1 MKKILSLALAAI
13 MVLCLSVSVFADYD
27 PAVEI
32 GLFLGDPDNG
42 GWTAMDTVTVDK
54 PGTYTLSW
62 EGDAKALNWILI
74 RTVEQNANTS
84 IPAGTPIKTTS
95 VKVDGV
101 DLTFGGSTEFNSKTE
116 FGGTFEVQYF
126 VHAIG
131 VDNCDNEP
139 ETGSKIEVTFVVD
152 PDNAV
157 EAAPADIDNEEA
169 PVEDGTAAD
178 NNTVEPEA
186 PAAETPAA
194 APAAPATGLALAVVP
209 AVMALAAVAVSKKR

>member
-1 MKKILSLALAAI
+1 MKKIISLALAAI

-54 PGTYTLSW
+54 PGTYTLTW

-74 RTVEQNANTS
+74 RTVEQNATTS
-84 IPAGTPIKTTS
+84 IPAGTVIKTTS

-139 ETGSKIEVTFVVD
+139 ATGSKVEVTFVVD
-152 PDNAV
+152 PDNAPA
-157 EAAPADIDNEEA
+157 ETEAPAEDEAPAA

-178 NNTVEPEA
+178 NNTVEPE
-186 PAAETPAA
+186 TPAA
-194 APAAPATGLALAVVP
+194 APAPAAPATGLALAVVP
-209 AVMALAAVAVSKKR
+209 AVMALAAAAVSKKR

>member
-1 MKKILSLALAAI
+1 MKKIISLALAAI
-13 MVLCLSVSVFADYD
+13 VVLCLSVSVFADYD

-32 GLFLGDPDNG
+32 GLFLGNPDNG
-42 GWTAMDTVTVDK
+42 GWSAVDTVTVDK
-54 PGTYTLSW
+54 PGTYTLTW
-62 EGDAKALNWILI
+62 EGDVKDLDWILI

-84 IPAGTPIKTTS
+84 IPAGTAIKTTS
-95 VKVDGV
+95 VKVDGT

-116 FGGTFEVQYF
+116 FGGVFEVQYF

-139 ETGSKIEVTFVVD
+139 ETATKVEVTFVVD
-152 PDNAV
+152 PETA
-157 EAAPADIDNEEA
+157 EETPAAEEETPAA

-178 NNTVEPEA
+178 NNTVEPAA
-186 PAAETPAA
+186 PA

-209 AVMALAAVAVSKKR
+209 AVISLAAVAVSKKR